1 MLRFFAKAYYILTV
15 PIAVVF
21 ILGSHEL
28 HVDYNMTWPRR
39 MKLGL
44 HIFWNTLRIPT
55 ATSYKSHLAMALK
68 LLEMSPEVPGVVVEC
83 GTWKGGTAA
92 NLSLVCRIVNRK
104 LIICDSF
111 EGLPAGSLEDRRAGQ
126 YQAGGYRGT
135 LDEVRANLARYG
147 HIECCEFVKGWLEV
161 TLPSLHHP
169 VVLAY
174 LDVDLEASLDC
185 CVRHLWPLLTE
196 RGYLFID
203 EADGLDYCSLFFS
216 ERYWRENFK
225 RTPPGLI
232 GAGIGGALGEFY
244 IGPMSERDAHPAQ
257 HHNAGAYTRK
267 DLSGYWTYYPA
278 KSQEKANAV
287 PN

>member
-1 MLRFFAKAYYILTV
+1 MLRFLAKAYYILTV
-15 PIAVVF
+15 PIAIVF
-21 ILGSHEL
+21 ILGSREF
-28 HVDYNMTWPRR
+28 HVGYNMTWPRR

-44 HIFWNTLRIPT
+44 HMFWNNLRIPT
-55 ATSYKSHLAMALK
+55 GTSYKSHLTMALK

-111 EGLPAGSLEDRRAGQ
+111 EGLPAGSPGDREASH
-126 YQAGGYRGT
+126 YQAGDYLGT
-135 LDEVRANLARYG
+135 LDEVKANLARYG
-147 HIECCEFVKGWLEV
+147 HIECCEFVKGWFEA
-161 TLPSLHHP
+161 TLPGLHHP

-185 CVRHLWPLLTE
+185 CVRNLWPLLAE

-203 EADGLDYCSLFFS
+203 EAASLDYCSLFFS
-216 ERYWRENFK
+216 ERYWRDNFQ

-232 GAGIGGALGEFY
+232 GAGTGLALGEFY
-244 IGPMSERDAHPAQ
+244 IGPWQEKDAHPAQ

-267 DLSGYWTYYPA
+267 DLSGHWAFYPG
-278 KSQEKANAV
+278 
-287 PN
+287 